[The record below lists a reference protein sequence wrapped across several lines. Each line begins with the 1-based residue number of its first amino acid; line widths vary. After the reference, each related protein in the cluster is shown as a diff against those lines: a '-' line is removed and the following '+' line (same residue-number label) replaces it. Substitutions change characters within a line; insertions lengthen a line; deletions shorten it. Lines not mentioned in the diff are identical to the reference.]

1 MDTLLL
7 SRLQFAVATYFHFLF
22 VPLTL
27 GLSIIIAIMETAFVK
42 TKNEE
47 YRDMAK
53 FWGKIFLI
61 NFAVGV
67 VTGITLEFQFGTN
80 WSRYSRYVGD
90 IFGPLLAIEATVA
103 FFLESTFIAV
113 WAFGWKRLSPR
124 AHAITIWIV
133 AFASNISAVWILIAN
148 SWMQH
153 PVGYVMKDGRPV
165 LNDLMAA
172 ITQPYAIL
180 TILHTL
186 AGAYIVAGFFV
197 MGISA
202 YHLLRKQFVS
212 FFTKSFRMALVFSL
226 IFSIFTV
233 VEGHMHGSD
242 LADKQPAKLA
252 ALESHWETGPIAPVF
267 IIAVPDEKNERNSVE
282 IGLIPGALSMLA
294 FHSLNATVRGLRDIP
309 KDDRP
314 PVTATFISFRLMVT
328 LGMLFMLLTTVGWFL
343 RKKLDSKRLY
353 LKVMLY
359 SMPLPYIAC
368 ALGWT
373 VTEVGRQPWIV
384 YGLMKT
390 ANGVSPVSAS
400 QVAISLVAFTLVYLV
415 LGIVAFSLMAK
426 YARKGPQLT
435 PHTQLAE

>member
-1 MDTLLL
+1 
-7 SRLQFAVATYFHFLF
+7 
-22 VPLTL
+22 
-27 GLSIIIAIMETAFVK
+27 
-42 TKNEE
+42 
-47 YRDMAK
+47 
-53 FWGKIFLI
+53 
-61 NFAVGV
+61 
-67 VTGITLEFQFGTN
+67 
-80 WSRYSRYVGD
+80 
-90 IFGPLLAIEATVA
+90 
-103 FFLESTFIAV
+103 
-113 WAFGWKRLSPR
+113 
-124 AHAITIWIV
+124 
-133 AFASNISAVWILIAN
+133 
-148 SWMQH
+148 MQH

-165 LNDLMAA
+165 LNDLIAA

-212 FFTKSFRMALVFSL
+212 FFTKSFRIALVFSL
-226 IFSIFTV
+226 IFSIFSV
-233 VEGHMHGSD
+233 VEGHMHGTD

-267 IIAVPDEKNERNSVE
+267 IIAVPDEKNERNSIE

-294 FHSLNATVRGLRDIP
+294 FHSLKATVRGLRDIP
-309 KDDRP
+309 KDERP

-328 LGMLFMLLTTVGWFL
+328 LGMLFMLLTIVGWFF
-343 RKKLDSKRLY
+343 RKKLESKRLY

-400 QVAISLVAFTLVYLV
+400 QVAVSLVAFTLVYLV

>member
-1 MDTLLL
+1 
-7 SRLQFAVATYFHFLF
+7 
-22 VPLTL
+22 
-27 GLSIIIAIMETAFVK
+27 
-42 TKNEE
+42 
-47 YRDMAK
+47 
-53 FWGKIFLI
+53 
-61 NFAVGV
+61 
-67 VTGITLEFQFGTN
+67 
-80 WSRYSRYVGD
+80 VGD

-113 WAFGWKRLSPR
+113 WAFGWKRLSPK
-124 AHAITIWIV
+124 AHAVCIWLV
-133 AFASNISAVWILIAN
+133 AFASSLSAVWILIAN

-153 PVGYVMKDGRPV
+153 PVGYVMKDGKPV
-165 LNDLMAA
+165 LSDLMAA
-172 ITQPYAIL
+172 VTQSYAIL

-202 YHLLRKQFVS
+202 YHLLRKQFTS
-212 FFTKSFRMALVFSL
+212 LFTKSFRIALTFSL
-226 IFSIFTV
+226 IFSIFAV

-252 ALESHWETGPIAPVF
+252 ALESHWETGPIAPVY
-267 IIAVPDEKNERNSVE
+267 IIAVPDEKNARNSVE

-294 FHSLNATVRGLRDIP
+294 FHSLNATVTGLRDIP
-309 KDDRP
+309 KDERP

-343 RKKLDSKRLY
+343 RKKIETKRLY

-359 SMPLPYIAC
+359 AIPLPYIAC

-373 VTEVGRQPWIV
+373 VTEMGRQPWLV

-390 ANGVSPVSAS
+390 ADGVSPVSAS
-400 QVAISLVAFTLVYLV
+400 QVAVSLVAFTLVYLV
-415 LGIVAFSLMAK
+415 LGIVAFSLMANH
-426 YARKGPQLT
+426 ARKGPKLT
-435 PHTQLAE
+435 PLAQSAE